1 MIPVIDVFAGP
12 GGLGEGF
19 VSLGR
24 KEGRQR
30 FKGHLS
36 IEKDSDAHRTL
47 KLRAFFRQFSSLRA
61 PQRYYDVLRGL
72 ISPEQLYAEFPKES
86 SLAST
91 EAIQATLGSTPW
103 SEITQ
108 QIANCLGGCEN
119 WVLIGGPPCQ
129 AYSLVGRARNS
140 GNKSYVAEK
149 DQKHFL
155 YREYLRIIADHW
167 PAVFVIE
174 NVKGLLSSSV
184 SGERIFDRI
193 QEDLTSPADAIDGKH
208 GRSRR
213 RHSYRLCSLA
223 EQSLFGEQIPN
234 DFVLKAEELGVPQA
248 RHRVI
253 IVGIRDDL
261 GSVQPS
267 LLTRQERVSAG
278 RVLRGLPALR
288 SGINDDSDSPG
299 AWERTLR
306 DAVNRRWV
314 DGARAKGG
322 EELVSK
328 LRRTLRGMQ
337 VPAAGRGGE
346 FLLCEPNV
354 EYQREWFI
362 DPQLDGV
369 CNHSTRGHITKDL
382 FRYFY
387 AACFAQEVGRS
398 PQLSDFPADLLP
410 RHENVGRAIE
420 GGGLFSD
427 RFRVQLWDRPA
438 TTVTC
443 HIAKDGHYY
452 IHPDP
457 AQCRSLTVREAARLQ
472 TFPDNYFFTGP
483 RTSQYVQVGNAVPP
497 LLASKIAQ
505 KVYDVLAEAGA
516 AV

>member
-24 KEGRQR
+24 NQGRQR
-30 FKGHLS
+30 FKGYLS
-36 IEKDSDAHRTL
+36 IEKDPDAHRTL
-47 KLRAFFRQFSSLRA
+47 KLRAFFRQFSHGRV
-61 PQRYYDVLRGL
+61 PDRYYDVLRG
-72 ISPEQLYAEFPKES
+72 IIPIEQLYSEFPKEAL
-86 SLAST
+86 LAST

-103 SEITQ
+103 SEITD
-108 QIANCLGGCEN
+108 QIGRRLEGRDN

-140 GNKSYVAEK
+140 GKQNYVAEE
-149 DQKHFL
+149 DEKHFL

-167 PAVFVIE
+167 PAVFVME
-174 NVKGLLSSSV
+174 NVKGLLSSSIF
-184 SGERIFDRI
+184 GERIFDRI
-193 QEDLTSPADAIDGKH
+193 REDLTSPGDAINGKR
-208 GRSRR
+208 GKTRR
-213 RHSYRLCSLA
+213 RHTYRLCSLA
-223 EQSLFGEQIPN
+223 TNTLFGEHAPN
-234 DFVLKAEELGVPQA
+234 DFVLKCEELGIPQA

-261 GSVQPS
+261 GSVRPN
-267 LLTRQERVSAG
+267 LLAREEKVAVEA
-278 RVLRGLPALR
+278 VLGGLPALR
-288 SGINDDSDSPG
+288 SGITDLSDSPRE
-299 AWERTLR
+299 WERTLR
-306 DAVNRRWV
+306 EAINRRWV

-322 EELVSK
+322 EELVSQ
-328 LRRTLRGMQ
+328 LRRLLRSIQ
-337 VPAAGRGGE
+337 APVADRGAE
-346 FLLCEPNV
+346 FLSCQPEI
-354 EYQREWFI
+354 EYQRDWFI
-362 DPQLDGV
+362 DPQLDGI
-369 CNHSTRGHITKDL
+369 CNHSARGHISRDL

-387 AACFAQEVGRS
+387 AACFAREVGHS
-398 PQLSDFPADLLP
+398 PKLSDFPPDLLP
-410 RHENVGRAIE
+410 RHENVVRALE
-420 GGGLFSD
+420 DGGLFSD

-497 LLASKIAQ
+497 LLAFRIAQ
-505 KVYDVLAEAGA
+505 KVYDVLVEAGA
-516 AV
+516 TK

>member
-24 KEGRQR
+24 REGHQR
-30 FKGHLS
+30 FKGYLS

-47 KLRAFFRQFSSLRA
+47 KLRAFFRQFSNLRV

-72 ISPEQLYAEFPKES
+72 ISPEQLYAEFPKEAL
-86 SLAST
+86 LAST

-108 QIANCLGGCEN
+108 QISKRLVGCEN

-140 GNKSYVAEK
+140 GKENYVAEE
-149 DQKHFL
+149 DEKHFL
-155 YREYLRIIADHW
+155 YLEYLRIIADHW
-167 PAVFVIE
+167 PAVFVME

-184 SGERIFDRI
+184 SGEHIFDRI
-193 QEDLTSPADAIDGKH
+193 REDLSSPADAINGKRS
-208 GRSRR
+208 RSRR

-223 EQSLFGEQIPN
+223 EHSLFGEHAPS
-234 DFVLKAEELGVPQA
+234 DFVLKAEELGIPQA

-253 IVGIRDDL
+253 ILGIRDDL
-261 GSVQPS
+261 GSVQPG
-267 LLTRQERVSAG
+267 LLARQERVSVG
-278 RVLRGLPALR
+278 NVLRGLPALR
-288 SGINDDSDSPG
+288 SGMTDASDSPG
-299 AWERTLR
+299 AWGLTLR
-306 DAVNRRWV
+306 DGVNRRWV

-322 EELVSK
+322 EGLVSQ
-328 LRRTLRGMQ
+328 LRRTLRCMQ
-337 VPAAGRGGE
+337 APANDRGAE
-346 FLLCEPNV
+346 FLRGEPSV
-354 EYQREWFI
+354 EYQREWYI
-362 DPQLDGV
+362 DPKLDGV
-369 CNHSTRGHITKDL
+369 CNHSARGHIVRDL
-382 FRYFY
+382 FRYVY
-387 AACFAQEVGRS
+387 AACFAKEVGRS
-398 PQLSDFPADLLP
+398 PKLSDFPPDLLP

-420 GGGLFSD
+420 DGGLFSD

-497 LLASKIAQ
+497 LLASNIAE
-505 KVYDVLAEAGA
+505 KVYDVLVEAGA
-516 AV
+516 AE